1 VNYGFIGVSPSG
13 PKVEGYSAPV
23 EFFVYAFMY
32 KIFGMNYAAYSK
44 LQTYLCTFLLG
55 FFFIR
60 FFKESKWFG
69 ILLSILSASIL
80 TFYPSFFEWHASGME
95 NALTHVLFL
104 LSAYII
110 VMFVITEKIN
120 FYYAPILFLSTI
132 SRIESVYHIAPIL
145 IMLSIYWFIKYKVF
159 RALNFSLIVFAIW
172 MLFHFWRYLY
182 FGDLIPNTAYAQDI
196 SLFNQMSQLFSLEV
210 YYLKQSFQLSMEI
223 FVSHGGYLL
232 LLFFPLVGFLKKDTR
247 IHFSIILLLSFVI
260 TSFFNPYLFGP
271 TRIDHSRTTTQ
282 MAVFVILIISLLI
295 FHLNLTKKSI
305 FIAALSLFLSVFIFM
320 NLKKEAFYLGWQT
333 KWFNQNRKEFVR
345 AAEKEKLPRPTIS
358 NPDLGVMSWYKQF
371 NIVDLG
377 MLGTPIMAKLQNGPA
392 MANYFFE
399 FAAPDL
405 IESHG
410 WWSCRYYNSL
420 FTDTRF
426 RKRYVPIREE
436 MGSLSYCGDK
446 KLPYGIWIR
455 KDILKNA
462 NSNERKLINELE
474 KNLSIDRLAQELT
487 SCQTTPD
494 SNCVYVSR
502 TAYRFLP
509 EFRKHNEIERLN
521 KIFEKSRTKNYDLY
535 LINGYRSGQVNN
547 PLLKLVGSPNPAKA
561 GD

>member
-1 VNYGFIGVSPSG
+1 MDYGFIGVSPSG

-23 EFFVYAFMY
+23 EFFVYAFLY
-32 KIFGMNYAAYSK
+32 KIFGMTYATYSN

-60 FFKESKWFG
+60 FFKESKWIG

-95 NALTHVLFL
+95 NAITHVLLL

-120 FYYAPILFLSTI
+120 FYYVPIIFLATI

-145 IMLSIYWFIKYKVF
+145 MMLSIYWFIKYKVF

-182 FGDLIPNTAYAQDI
+182 FGDLMPNTAYAQAI
-196 SLFNQMSQLFSLEV
+196 SVSDRMSQLFALDAH
-210 YYLKQSFQLSMEI
+210 YIKQSFKLSMEI

-232 LLFFPLVGFLKKDTR
+232 LMFFPLIGFIKKDTR
-247 IHFSIILLLSFVI
+247 IHFSIFLLLSFVM
-260 TSFFNPYLFGP
+260 TSFLNPYLFGP

-295 FHLNLTKKSI
+295 FHFEITRKSI
-305 FIAALSLFLSVFIFM
+305 SIAALSLFFSLFLFM
-320 NLKKEAFYLGWQT
+320 NLKKEAFYLGWST
-333 KWFNQNRKEFVR
+333 KSFNQIRKEFVI

-358 NPDLGVMSWYKQF
+358 NPDLGVMSWHKQF

-377 MLGTPIMAKLQNGPA
+377 MLGTLIMAKLQNGPA
-392 MANYFFE
+392 MANYFFD

-405 IESHG
+405 IESHD

-426 RKRYVPIREE
+426 RKRYVPIREK
-436 MGSLSYCGDK
+436 MFSGKWKYCGNK
-446 KLPYGIWIR
+446 KLPVGIWIR
-455 KDILKNA
+455 KDILKNS

-474 KNLSIDRLAQELT
+474 KNLSVDRLAQELKD
-487 SCQTTPD
+487 CQTTQD

-509 EFRKHNEIERLN
+509 EFRNHNEIESLN
-521 KIFEKSRTKNYDLY
+521 KIFENSRTKDYDLY
-535 LINGYRSGQVNN
+535 LINGYKSGQVNN
-547 PLLKLVGSPNPAKA
+547 YLLKQVASRN
-561 GD
+561 

>member
-1 VNYGFIGVSPSG
+1 
-13 PKVEGYSAPV
+13 
-23 EFFVYAFMY
+23 
-32 KIFGMNYAAYSK
+32 
-44 LQTYLCTFLLG
+44 
-55 FFFIR
+55 
-60 FFKESKWFG
+60 
-69 ILLSILSASIL
+69 
-80 TFYPSFFEWHASGME
+80 
-95 NALTHVLFL
+95 
-104 LSAYII
+104 
-110 VMFVITEKIN
+110 MFVITEKIN

-172 MLFHFWRYLY
+172 MLFHFWRYWY

-196 SLFNQMSQLFSLEV
+196 SLLYQMSQLFSLDV
-210 YYLKQSFQLSMEI
+210 HYLKQSFHLSMEI

-232 LLFFPLVGFLKKDTR
+232 LLFFPLIGFIKPDRR
-247 IHFSIILLLSFVI
+247 IHFAIFLLLSFVM
-260 TSFFNPYLFGP
+260 TSFLNPYLFGP
-271 TRIDHSRTTTQ
+271 TRIEHSRTTTQ
-282 MAVFVILIISLLI
+282 KAVFVILIISLLI

-320 NLKKEAFYLGWQT
+320 NLKKEAFYLGWET
-333 KWFNQNRKEFVR
+333 NWFNQNRKEFVR
-345 AAEKEKLPRPTIS
+345 AAEKEKLPFPTIS
-358 NPDLGVMSWYKQF
+358 NPDLGVMSWHKQF

-377 MLGTPIMAKLQNGPA
+377 MLGTPIMAKLQNDPA
-392 MANYFFE
+392 IANYFFE

-410 WWSCRYYNSL
+410 GWSCRYYNSL

-426 RKRYVPIREE
+426 RKRYVPIREK

-455 KDILKNA
+455 KDILKNS

-474 KNLSIDRLAQELT
+474 KNLSIDRLAQELKY
-487 SCQTTPD
+487 CQTTQD

-509 EFRKHNEIERLN
+509 EFRNHNEIERLN

-535 LINGYRSGQVNN
+535 LINGYRNGQVNKR
-547 PLLKLVGSPNPAKA
+547 LLKMVGSPNPAKA
-561 GD
+561 GY